1 MFLLSLE
8 TSFGISCKM
17 THVRAH
23 LQGQLLLECT
33 LSEQSSKL
41 HTGLCPMAF
50 PTLQSSSHLPWQA
63 LVSKSF
69 VSEVNKICEFLLCVI
84 SIFFNFYWCMVTLQQ
99 YVSFCCATK
108 WISYMYTYI
117 PSLLDL
123 PSTLHPTPLSDYR
136 AWSWASC
143 AIQQL
148 PTSCLFYTWW
158 CICVSPNLP
167 IHLISYL
174 LLPYPQV
181 YSVCA
186 WDFNSHQD
194 FGFHQQ

>member
-1 MFLLSLE
+1 
-8 TSFGISCKM
+8 
-17 THVRAH
+17 
-23 LQGQLLLECT
+23 
-33 LSEQSSKL
+33 
-41 HTGLCPMAF
+41 
-50 PTLQSSSHLPWQA
+50 
-63 LVSKSF
+63 
-69 VSEVNKICEFLLCVI
+69 
-84 SIFFNFYWCMVTLQQ
+84 MVTLQQ
-99 YVSFCCATK
+99 YVIFCCATK

-123 PSTLHPTPLSDYR
+123 PSTLHPTPLGDYR

-174 LLPYPQV
+174 LLPYLQV

-194 FGFHQQ
+194 FGLCNHGNYDKEHWREDRFKDKRHECVQEYWIWGVFNASNWKY